1 MRDVG
6 TNFRP
11 AVNASTAVTFESS
24 RVCADTPLSYRD
36 RVEEWYIEPLK
47 RLRGNDGFICLML
60 SLPLVEK
67 VVRYLTPSAPADASF
82 SHNSELAAKLAE
94 TLGGVSQQVALAFW
108 KIFRNGLEHRAA
120 PAIYD
125 PWSYELT
132 NCESALVV
140 SGHRLIV
147 NPYRFRDDIVIPLVN
162 KHMGAWKDADYP
174 LARVVINLRT

>member
-1 MRDVG
+1 MHDVRG
-6 TNFRP
+6 NSLP

-24 RVCADTPLSYRD
+24 RLCADKPLSYRD

-47 RLRGNDGFICLML
+47 RLHGNDGFICLML
-60 SLPLVEK
+60 CLPLVEK
-67 VVRYLTPSAPADASF
+67 VARYLTPSAPADASF
-82 SHNSELAAKLAE
+82 SHNSDLLAELAE
-94 TLGGVSQQVALAFW
+94 ILGGVSQQVALAFW

-132 NCESALVV
+132 NCERALVV
-140 SGHRLIV
+140 SGQRLIV
-147 NPYRFRDDIVIPLVN
+147 NPYRFRDDIVIPLVS

-174 LARVVINLRT
+174 LANVVINLKA